1 MKKIETAMVLAAGLG
16 RRMRPLTDTLPKPLI
31 EVAGRSLIDRVF
43 DRLIEAGVTRIVVNL
58 HHHRAT
64 LEAHLAKRHD
74 ATFVLSPESDRLE
87 TGGGVLNALPLLGA
101 APFYCVNADVL
112 WFDGATPA
120 LTRLADAWFAQRPQT
135 LLLMNSAARARGYEG
150 RGDYFMDGAGKARR
164 RLGNQ
169 IAPFVYAGVQILA
182 PENFRDQ
189 TPGRFSLN
197 RIYDAAQDAG
207 GLYGVAHDGLW
218 FHVGTPESVAE
229 TEFELGWRRAR
240 P

>member
-74 ATFVLSPESDRLE
+74 ATFVLSPESDLLE

-101 APFYCVNADVL
+101 EPFYCVNADVL

-120 LTRLADAWFAQRPQT
+120 LTRLADAWFAQGFVHAQDRLFQME
-135 LLLMNSAARARGYEG
+135 LN
-150 RGDYFMDGAGKARR
+150 RR
-164 RLGNQ
+164 RALGRS
-169 IAPFVYAGVQILA
+169 AEWLG
-182 PENFRDQ
+182 
-189 TPGRFSLN
+189 
-197 RIYDAAQDAG
+197 AAAFTSG
-207 GLYGVAHDGLW
+207 CW
-218 FHVGTPESVAE
+218 
-229 TEFELGWRRAR
+229 AR
-240 P
+240 PR